1 MNNTEFVFKEASRPL
16 FKMTFRNGNKLELV
30 EPDLKT
36 VEAIKKRF
44 GTSVESEKAT
54 ESELYA
60 FAAQVMSEN
69 LQHKRITPRQLKRK
83 YKLSLGDVVDFVV
96 AYTGYIRSIEESK
109 N

>member
-1 MNNTEFVFKEASRPL
+1 MNNTEFAFKEASRPL
-16 FKMTFRNGNKLELV
+16 FKMTFRNGDKLELV

-36 VEAIKKRF
+36 VEAIKRRY
-44 GTSVESEKAT
+44 GTNSQSENVT
-54 ESELYA
+54 EAELYV

-69 LQHKRITPRQLKRK
+69 LQHKRITPRQLRRK
-83 YKLSLGDVVDFVV
+83 YKLSAGDVVDFIV